1 MTLEVINAK
10 FYYKK
15 DQILFDKLSFKL
27 NPGEILAVMGANG
40 AGKTS
45 LIRCICGFEKF
56 IEGSCKIND
65 KYLEEIPK
73 KRPVG

>member
-27 NPGEILAVMGANG
+27 HPGEILAVMGAMG
-40 AGKTS
+40 QAK
-45 LIRCICGFEKF
+45 
-56 IEGSCKIND
+56 
-65 KYLEEIPK
+65 
-73 KRPVG
+73 PV